1 MSSLSSVA
9 VSGGGSVGVSIRAAI
24 FVGGFSIVIVSIEVP
39 GQLLE
44 KDFFRS
50 YCMSYSE
57 SEKESIYNLCCNIN
71 SLF

>member
-1 MSSLSSVA
+1 M
-9 VSGGGSVGVSIRAAI
+9 SIRAAI

-44 KDFFRS
+44 KNFFRS

-71 SLF
+71 SPF